1 MLQMDMANVA
11 LLAVAGYVAV
21 LALVRL
27 MARRRDALIER
38 FREEVDREKERKRDA
53 KKNEMVRQLRRQR
66 SA

>member
-38 FREEVDREKERKRDA
+38 FREEVDREKERKQEA
-53 KKNEMVRQLRRQR
+53 KKNEMIRQLRRQR